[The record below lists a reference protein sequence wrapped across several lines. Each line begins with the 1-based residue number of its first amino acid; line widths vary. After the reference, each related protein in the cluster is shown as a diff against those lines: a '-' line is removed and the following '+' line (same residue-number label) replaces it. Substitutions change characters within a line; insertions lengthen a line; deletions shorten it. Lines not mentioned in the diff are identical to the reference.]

1 MSFRL
6 DEDELQEL
14 CRNSKD
20 RAERLKHIKTYRQ
33 GLLED
38 FSRDM
43 LNPKLS
49 LAELLDKYEV
59 KL

>member
-20 RAERLKHIKTYRQ
+20 RAERLKHINTYRQ

-38 FSRDM
+38 FSTDL
-43 LNPKLS
+43 LNMS
-49 LAELLDKYEV
+49 LAAVMEKYGV
-59 KL
+59 HL